1 MPGEYARLIE
11 EASRCRRLAA
21 SINDREAASKIEAL
35 VADYEWRAAAL
46 ADSKEAKP
54 VKGADES

>member
-1 MPGEYARLIE
+1 M
-11 EASRCRRLAA
+11 AA

-35 VADYEWRAAAL
+35 AADDERRVAAL
-46 ADSKEAKP
+46 AASKEPTP